1 MKTGLHVLE
10 VESEKD
16 FTARLALAHWIKK
29 NPHIVNK
36 KSYLFSLAG
45 NTPELMQEVYQ

>member
-1 MKTGLHVLE
+1 MKKGINIASI
-10 VESEKD
+10 ESEKD

-29 NPHIVNK
+29 NPHIINK
-36 KSYLFSLAG
+36 ESYLFSLAG